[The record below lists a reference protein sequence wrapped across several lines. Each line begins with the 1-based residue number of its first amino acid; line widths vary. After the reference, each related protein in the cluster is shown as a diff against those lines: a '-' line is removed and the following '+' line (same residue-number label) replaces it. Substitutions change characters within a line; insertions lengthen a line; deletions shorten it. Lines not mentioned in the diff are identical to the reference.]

1 MPAED
6 AGGSGGCGGKGRV
19 GFFWKKKK
27 DSFLSY
33 RRKQCVLGE
42 CSSHSPRS
50 IPLVGLE
57 EAASLLTFE
66 IAVMSLL

>member
-1 MPAED
+1 MGQEAVEVKD
-6 AGGSGGCGGKGRV
+6 EWAFSG
-19 GFFWKKKK
+19 KKKK
-27 DSFLSY
+27 DCSFSY

-42 CSSHSPRS
+42 GSSQSPGS
-50 IPLVGLE
+50 LPLLGLE

>member
-1 MPAED
+1 MAAED
-6 AGGSGGCGGKGRV
+6 AGGGKGRV
-19 GFFWKKKK
+19 GFFWKKK

-50 IPLVGLE
+50 IPLLGLE